1 MSSSPDDKTVI
12 VSAPS
17 GQDAPRADDATV
29 IHDAS
34 THAPPASEAATIEA
48 ATKAVEAAPA
58 QTPPPPQATQ
68 ASMQTQPVEASSKD
82 STASTNVASATGST
96 GSASSQPT
104 ANAATAPE
112 AGHQALPINTRIAEF
127 EIVGLIGEGG
137 FGIVYLA
144 WDTLLRR
151 HVALKEYIP
160 AALAARVAGSA
171 EVTVRSQRHE
181 DTFRAGLKSFINE
194 AQLLAQFDHHSL
206 VKVYRFWEANSTAYM
221 VMPYYEGET
230 LKETLRQLGTP
241 PTEAWLRGLLAPL
254 IDALAVLHDAQCFHR
269 DIAPDNIMLLKG
281 SQRPLL
287 LDFGA
292 ARRVIGD
299 MTQALTV
306 ILKPGYAPVEQYA
319 EVPSMKQGPWTDIY
333 ALAAVVYYAI
343 EGKTPPASVGR
354 LMGDTYAPL
363 ATTAAGRYDD
373 AFLHAIDHALAVRPE
388 ERPQDVRA
396 LAAELG
402 IAAGGDAASG
412 RAGAGLEFAQPY
424 ALREGETALPLP
436 GSGVAAGSRG
446 SGSVASVGSVASSA
460 ASAAS
465 AVPSAAA
472 ARSAAAGSA
481 ARSAQARAATAA
493 SITPTPTPTPA
504 PAPAPAP
511 AARKRAAPLAA
522 LGAGVAIV
530 AAVGAW
536 LALRPTGAPS
546 LVTRHVDMP
555 APAHAPPST
564 TPVIASAAT
573 GLPPVPPPSTAASPG
588 ETTATA
594 SAATAAAPT
603 ASANTPPPAAAPASS
618 APSASL
624 APPLAPYTPANEFER
639 IVTLADPSIDVH
651 TTLRSTTARIKK
663 DFLQF
668 QVRSNRAGRV
678 YAFMVDPQGN
688 YLMLLPNGRDKANT
702 IAAGQ
707 TLTLP
712 RASWPMLAD
721 APAGPIH
728 FLVIVSPEPRDFS
741 EAGLHPGDVFADFP
755 ARAQQTA
762 AARRTANDSPFAGK
776 ARCAKS
782 DAGATGCNSAFGAAT
797 FEIDVVG
804 GSG

>member
-1 MSSSPDDKTVI
+1 MSSSTDDKTVI
-12 VSAPS
+12 VSAS
-17 GQDAPRADDATV
+17 GGQDAPRADDATAATV

-34 THAPPASEAATIEA
+34 LHAPPADEAAAKTEGA
-48 ATKAVEAAPA
+48 EPA
-58 QTPPPPQATQ
+58 QTSTSTPVQAQ
-68 ASMQTQPVEASSKD
+68 ASQANAQTTPAEAS
-82 STASTNVASATGST
+82 
-96 GSASSQPT
+96 
-104 ANAATAPE
+104 AATATSATNATSVASPAAAATMSE
-112 AGHQALPINTRIAEF
+112 AGHQALPFNTRIAEF

-206 VKVYRFWEANSTAYM
+206 VKVYRFWEANGTAYM
-221 VMPYYEGET
+221 VMPYYEGVT
-230 LKETLRQLGTP
+230 LKETLRQLGAP
-241 PTEAWLRGLLAPL
+241 PTEAWLRALLAPL
-254 IDALAVLHDAQCFHR
+254 VEALAVMHAAQCFHR

-363 ATTAAGRYDD
+363 ATTAAGRYSD
-373 AFLHAIDHALAVRPE
+373 AFLRAIDHALAVRPE
-388 ERPQDVRA
+388 DRPQDVRA

-402 IAAGGDAASG
+402 LAPGGDGAAGQ
-412 RAGAGLEFAQPY
+412 AGAGLEFTQPY
-424 ALREGETALPLP
+424 ALRKGETALPLP
-436 GSGVAAGSRG
+436 GDGAGAGGSRASAPSSGSAGAAGARG
-446 SGSVASVGSVASSA
+446 LSASAASSA
-460 ASAAS
+460 A
-465 AVPSAAA
+465 AVGT
-472 ARSAAAGSA
+472 AAAGSA
-481 ARSAQARAATAA
+481 PARAAAGA
-493 SITPTPTPTPA
+493 GATPSA
-504 PAPAPAP
+504 PH
-511 AARKRAAPLAA
+511 KRRAPLAA
-522 LGAGVAIV
+522 VGAGVAIV

-536 LALRPTGAPS
+536 LALRPTGAPP
-546 LVTRHVDMP
+546 LVSQRVGQHVN
-555 APAHAPPST
+555 APAAEAPAQTQATSPAST
-564 TPVIASAAT
+564 SAAT
-573 GLPPVPPPSTAASPG
+573 SLPPVPPPAAVTASPAPETAAP
-588 ETTATA
+588 T
-594 SAATAAAPT
+594 SAATAPTAPANAAPPT
-603 ASANTPPPAAAPASS
+603 AA
-618 APSASL
+618 
-624 APPLAPYTPANEFER
+624 LAPYTPASEFER

-668 QVRSNRAGRV
+668 QVTSNRAGRV

-728 FLVIVSPEPRDFS
+728 FLVIVSPEVRDFS
-741 EAGLHPGDVFADFP
+741 DAGLHTGDVFADFP
-755 ARAQQTA
+755 ARAQRAA
-762 AARRTANDSPFAGK
+762 AARRTADYSPFAGK
-776 ARCAKS
+776 ARCAKPGAA
-782 DAGATGCNSAFGAAT
+782 AGAAGCNNAFGAAT

-804 GSG
+804 DNGG